1 MQLPHFQHILPAGLT
16 KQFDSGNNDDE
27 RTVSIF
33 SLSQEVKDLALILGI
48 CSFFKGGVSLKS
60 AFTIERAQKKLPSR

>member
-1 MQLPHFQHILPAGLT
+1 MQLPHFQHILPGLT

-33 SLSQEVKDLALILGI
+33 FSVSRSQGLSLDFGDLQ
-48 CSFFKGGVSLKS
+48 FF
-60 AFTIERAQKKLPSR
+60 